1 MGIKLMKTRWQDW
14 PLAAKGAAI
23 VSLPIALLIA
33 TMYSSYLSQREISRA
48 DSEVLRTLQVQTD
61 IQALHTLIAEAA
73 SGVRGFLLTG
83 REEFLSPYW
92 MAQDRL
98 PETLSALKREMRDPV
113 QTERLTRASD
123 LVSAKLESL
132 NTLRIRGSQFEQ
144 AALQSHLTH
153 SKQILDD
160 LREQISL
167 LRERE
172 TQLLGQ
178 RSDVARNAK
187 RRDAWLSLTTISF
200 AIAGAAFALWM
211 LLTGIVRRV
220 QQVAANAE
228 RLVSGLPLVQAPM
241 ARDEVGVLAER
252 LQAASVLLAERAEQS
267 QSASRAKTEFLSR
280 TSHELRTPLNA
291 ILGFAQLLEIELK
304 STPQATSV
312 GQVLSAGRHL
322 VTLIDDVLDIARIEA
337 GEIKLAL
344 ESVALQ
350 PLLQEAYTL
359 ISPLAAHYHI
369 EIQLPERVIQPTAA
383 PGTTALLE
391 PKLGLE
397 HLHVLA
403 DRQRLRQVLL
413 NVLSNAVK
421 YNRAQGRVWISV
433 FLDPPNSIRVAI
445 ADNGLGIRSDKLQ
458 RLFEPFERLDA
469 ERLAVG
475 VEGTGLGLAIS
486 RQLMERMQGAINV
499 QSTLDEGSVFTLQL
513 TRSEPVAAREH
524 TPAPQEA
531 KQTPSQSL
539 RHLLCVEDN
548 ASNVALIQALLAKR
562 PNWRLHIA
570 CSGAEALRQAHEE
583 PFDWMLLD
591 LHLPDVSGEVVLR
604 QLRQTP
610 AWRTRPIVI
619 LSANAMPESLEH
631 LRAAGATDYWTKP
644 LDIPKLFAL
653 LDRLEQDSA
662 GPNESTSER
671 P

>member
-1 MGIKLMKTRWQDW
+1 MKTRWQDW

-98 PETLSALKREMRDPV
+98 PETLSALQREMRDPI
-113 QTERLTRASD
+113 QRKRLMQASS
-123 LVSAKLESL
+123 LVSAKLDSL
-132 NTLRIRGSQFEQ
+132 NTLRIRGSQFERE
-144 AALQSHLTH
+144 ALQSHLTH

-167 LRERE
+167 MRERE
-172 TQLLGQ
+172 TQLLEQ
-178 RSDVARNAK
+178 RSEVARNAK
-187 RRDAWLSLTTISF
+187 RRDVWLSLTTLSF

-291 ILGFAQLLEIELK
+291 ILGFAQLLEIELRT
-304 STPQATSV
+304 TPQATSV

-359 ISPLAAHYHI
+359 ISPLAAHYQI
-369 EIQLPERVIQPTAA
+369 TIRLPEQITASESMQMPA
-383 PGTTALLE
+383 Q
-391 PKLGLE
+391 LE

-421 YNRAQGRVWISV
+421 YNRAGGRVWLRV
-433 FLDPPNSIRVAI
+433 FLDPPNRIRVAI

-486 RQLMERMQGAINV
+486 RQLMERMQGAIDV
-499 QSTLDEGSVFTLQL
+499 QSTLDQGSVFTLQL
-513 TRSEPVAAREH
+513 MRSEAVAAREH
-524 TPAPQEA
+524 VPLPEAPAQVL
-531 KQTPSQSL
+531 SQSV

-548 ASNVALIQALLAKR
+548 ASNLVLIQALLAKR
-562 PNWRLHIA
+562 PNWQLHIA
-570 CSGAEALRQAHEE
+570 CSGADALRQAQQQE
-583 PFDWMLLD
+583 FDCMLLD
-591 LHLPDVSGEVVLR
+591 LHLPDGSGEMVLR
-604 QLRQTP
+604 QLRQMP
-610 AWRTRPIVI
+610 PWRTRPIVI
-619 LSANAMPESLEH
+619 LSANAMPESIEH

-644 LDIPKLFAL
+644 LDIPKLFTL
-653 LDRLEQDSA
+653 LDRLEHEVSVHAALEREQRGVA
-662 GPNESTSER
+662 GEGAAKSL
-671 P
+671 